1 MVQSCWISWYVNAYC
16 IQLFKSHISCHAFL
30 SHVVSVLAPGE
41 VGYIFDVSQLCGSV
55 AWCHVLWCG
64 VVWMGCAA
72 VWCHVLWCGCAVLRC
87 GVLCCAVLCCGCGVL
102 WCRCGSVVWC
112 AVLWVWCGV
121 MWSGSLLVWPESCKW
136 CKLNVLQ
143 SLLNVLIISSN

>member
-1 MVQSCWISWYVNAYC
+1 M
-16 IQLFKSHISCHAFL
+16 
-30 SHVVSVLAPGE
+30 SVLAPGE

-64 VVWMGCAA
+64 
-72 VWCHVLWCGCAVLRC
+72 
-87 GVLCCAVLCCGCGVL
+87 CAVLCCGCGVL

-121 MWSGSLLVWPESCKW
+121 MWSGSLLV
-136 CKLNVLQ
+136 
-143 SLLNVLIISSN
+143 